1 MVTLLDATLLKQFSV
16 IFSII
21 FVIVVVF
28 GVLQFTKFMGKSPGM
43 QFLLALIVG
52 LFVIFVPALTD
63 LISFIIP
70 WMTFF
75 FIFVVFLLIAY
86 KLFGAS
92 DADILGV
99 LKADSTIAWVIFII
113 FALIIV
119 VGFSQVYGQRLLT
132 GSSQSPTENEVY
144 PYDVNGQPVEDFS
157 STSSDFQKNFRAT
170 MFHPRVL
177 GTIFILVVAVLTVAI
192 LSRKAM

>member
-1 MVTLLDATLLKQFSV
+1 
-16 IFSII
+16 
-21 FVIVVVF
+21 
-28 GVLQFTKFMGKSPGM
+28 MGKSPGM

-52 LFVIFVPALTD
+52 LFFIFVPALTD

-132 GSSQSPTENEVY
+132 GSSPSP
-144 PYDVNGQPVEDFS
+144 
-157 STSSDFQKNFRAT
+157 
-170 MFHPRVL
+170 
-177 GTIFILVVAVLTVAI
+177 
-192 LSRKAM
+192 